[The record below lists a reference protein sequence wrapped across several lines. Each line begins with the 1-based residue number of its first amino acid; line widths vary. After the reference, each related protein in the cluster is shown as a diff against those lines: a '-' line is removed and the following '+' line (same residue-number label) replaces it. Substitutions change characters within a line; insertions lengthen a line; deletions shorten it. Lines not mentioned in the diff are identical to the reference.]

1 MKARLASLL
10 LRVLAATWR
19 LQVSGSH
26 LPERGV
32 VAFWHG
38 EMLPIWMMCRS
49 RRPTALV
56 SASAD
61 GALLT
66 QLLADWSYHVIRGS
80 SSQGGSEALAEMTD
94 AATRGLVLVT
104 PDGPRGPRHHVK
116 PGAVVAAHR
125 AGVPV
130 IPVRMQCARKQV
142 FDRSWDLFELPW
154 PFATIRITIGE
165 PLAIAPDAD
174 RSEVDAA
181 ITRLQER
188 LDQMGGG

>member
-10 LRVLAATWR
+10 LRILASTWR
-19 LQVSGSH
+19 MQVSGPL

-38 EMLPIWMMCRS
+38 EMLPVWAFCRH

-61 GALLT
+61 GALLA
-66 QLLADWSYHVIRGS
+66 QLLTDWSYRVIRGS
-80 SSQGGSEALAEMTD
+80 SSQGGSEALASMTE
-94 AATRGLVLVT
+94 AAAHGLVLVT
-104 PDGPRGPRHHVK
+104 PDGPRGPRHEVK

-130 IPVRMQCARKQV
+130 IPVRARNGWSTV
-142 FDRSWDLFELPW
+142 FEKSWDRFELPL
-154 PFATIRITIGE
+154 PFARVRLTFGE
-165 PLAIAPDAD
+165 PLTIAPDAD
-174 RSEVDAA
+174 REDVDAS
-181 ITRLQER
+181 IRHLQHH